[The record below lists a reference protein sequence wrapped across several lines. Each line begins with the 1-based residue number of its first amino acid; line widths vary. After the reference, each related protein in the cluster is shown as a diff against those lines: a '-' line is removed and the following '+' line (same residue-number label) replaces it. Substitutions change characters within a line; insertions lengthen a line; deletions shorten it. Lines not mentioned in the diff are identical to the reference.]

1 MEFNVKKCGVMNF
14 GRSRVRPKYRYKMG
28 NEELKIKTEEKDLGV
43 TVTERLSP
51 EVHVRKIAGEAYNL
65 VRSIRTAFRYLDE
78 DMIKRLIIT
87 MIRPRL
93 EYAAVVWSPCKG

>member
-1 MEFNVKKCGVMNF
+1 M
-14 GRSRVRPKYRYKMG
+14 
-28 NEELKIKTEEKDLGV
+28 
-43 TVTERLSP
+43 TERLWP

-93 EYAAVVWSPCKG
+93 EYAAVVWSPSTVRGKKILECVQRAVTKLPPTLTNLSYEQRLKK